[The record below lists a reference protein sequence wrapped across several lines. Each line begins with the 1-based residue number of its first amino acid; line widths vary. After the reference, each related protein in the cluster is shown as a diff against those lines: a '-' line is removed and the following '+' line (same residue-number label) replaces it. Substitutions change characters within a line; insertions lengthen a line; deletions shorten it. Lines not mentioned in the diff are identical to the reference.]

1 MININ
6 ILSLTKLEAFI
17 SKFIHC
23 RSVWKCQRLHFC
35 KRCLLWLWPNF
46 EFFTNCLSFSLISC
60 FLLQWSSQSKISCC
74 FVHCRMTQN
83 SKSTHATILQ
93 LLVAKL
99 ATQSW
104 RNYNPK
110 LQSHYAI
117 CSCSYS
123 DYQLKKIAT
132 KSCLQLKLAIHA
144 FLQLLVELWL
154 HSGCIYLQCRPFSIR
169 IKLNWIFWSRVLL

>member
-35 KRCLLWLWPNF
+35 KRCLLWLQSNLNF
-46 EFFTNCLSFSLISC
+46 LTNCLSFSLISC

-132 KSCLQLKLAIHA
+132 KSCLQLKIAIHN
-144 FLQLLVELWL
+144 FLQLLVELRL
-154 HSGCIYLQCRPFSIR
+154 LSGCKNLQCKKIYTLF
-169 IKLNWIFWSRVLL
+169 RVPLLLTTTVLC

>member
-1 MININ
+1 M
-6 ILSLTKLEAFI
+6 
-17 SKFIHC
+17 
-23 RSVWKCQRLHFC
+23 R
-35 KRCLLWLWPNF
+35 
-46 EFFTNCLSFSLISC
+46 LSFQSSFIVDQFENVNVCIFVKGACYDSSRIWIFSQIVWVSHW
-60 FLLQWSSQSKISCC
+60 FLASRFNCQSKISCC
-74 FVHCRMTQN
+74 FVQCRMTQN

-93 LLVAKL
+93 LLVAKF

-104 RNYNPK
+104 RYCNPK
-110 LQSHYAI
+110 LKSHYAI

-154 HSGCIYLQCRPFSIR
+154 HSGCKNLQCILANNFDNYGKNQYSCYYVKDLI
-169 IKLNWIFWSRVLL
+169 VT